1 MSDSFR
7 LLSSPNFVAVF
18 ERQRAAALRLR
29 TSTATERIEKLKRL
43 RAAVIAYTDTW
54 RNAGWADFR
63 TFSHERGVVQ
73 TRVGLATRMF
83 KAGEVPPW
91 MSGLLRKIF
100 RWI

>member
-1 MSDSFR
+1 MSDSVR

-18 ERQRAAALRLR
+18 ERQRATALRLR

-54 RNAGWADFR
+54 CNAGW
-63 TFSHERGVVQ
+63 
-73 TRVGLATRMF
+73 
-83 KAGEVPPW
+83 AGEVPPW
-91 MSGLLRKIF
+91 MLGLLRKIF